1 MSWSVADV
9 PLYDETTTKIVFL
22 NQLSH
27 ILKDTLLLCEILRE
41 ISNHALVIKQRVS
54 KITHVDPSKEIGI
67 KNNSQELQGPQV
79 TKWPFSFQSIDVLHL
94 VPGHL
99 VRT

>member
-67 KNNSQELQGPQV
+67 KNNSQELQAPQSHKV
-79 TKWPFSFQSIDVLHL
+79 AFFIPNN
-94 VPGHL
+94 
-99 VRT
+99 